1 MEPLTD
7 LPQSTPGV
15 DDLVEALMVS
25 AAHLNLLLNHMYRSQ
40 REWGTG
46 EDADPPMIVLRRLL
60 RGTLAPL
67 ADRFALEDILTATR
81 IVNRATAT
89 AQQEIL
95 MVTPELLDELEAAE
109 EDGED

>member
-1 MEPLTD
+1 MDPITD

-46 EDADPPMIVLRRLL
+46 EDADPPMVVLRRLL

-81 IVNRATAT
+81 LVNRATAI
-89 AQQEIL
+89 AEHDL
-95 MVTPELLDELEAAE
+95 VMVTPEMLEDEE
-109 EDGED
+109 EEG

>member
-25 AAHLNLLLNHMYRSQ
+25 AAHLNLLLTHMYRSQ
-40 REWGTG
+40 REWGT
-46 EDADPPMIVLRRLL
+46 EDAEPPMIVLRRLL

-67 ADRFALEDILTATR
+67 ADRFALEDLLIATR
-81 IVNRATAT
+81 VVNRATAV
-89 AQQEIL
+89 AESEL
-95 MVTPELLDELEAAE
+95 VMVTPELLDELEAE
-109 EDGED
+109 EDGGND